1 MHIHLKYAEFHLCGA
16 CRSVVAK
23 VIGKPERE
31 NWKECA
37 GTDEEEKAECAA
49 FKEAFAE
56 FNPES

>member
-1 MHIHLKYAEFHLCGA
+1 MKYAGFYLCGA